1 MATGS
6 KWVTPI
12 EPSVLIWMM
21 RISTNPVIGFRTHP
35 NQYDLILTLYI
46 CKTLISVALAMR
58 IVVILTVLVTAMIV
72 WRLLLPT
79 ALKLEIP
86 SPLVI

>member
-35 NQYDLILTLYI
+35 NHLNSLV
-46 CKTLISVALAMR
+46 CKTLISVALTMR
-58 IVVILTVLVTAMIV
+58 IVVILTVLVIAMIV
-72 WRLLLPT
+72 WSLLLPT
-79 ALKLEIP
+79 KLKLEIP

>member
-35 NQYDLILTLYI
+35 NQYDLILTL
-46 CKTLISVALAMR
+46 
-58 IVVILTVLVTAMIV
+58 
-72 WRLLLPT
+72 
-79 ALKLEIP
+79 
-86 SPLVI
+86 